1 MEFPPR
7 NLANSHDTS
16 NVKGCVRVEWI
27 ASIAHP
33 SACIALIDMDGTELA
48 RRLRAL
54 PEATHATPD
63 RVRA

>member
-1 MEFPPR
+1 M
-7 NLANSHDTS
+7 
-16 NVKGCVRVEWI
+16 RVEWI